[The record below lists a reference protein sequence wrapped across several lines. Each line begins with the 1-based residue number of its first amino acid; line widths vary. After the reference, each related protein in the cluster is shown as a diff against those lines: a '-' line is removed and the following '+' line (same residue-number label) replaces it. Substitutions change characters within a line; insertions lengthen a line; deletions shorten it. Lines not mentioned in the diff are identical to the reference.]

1 MKQNLSII
9 IGVTGCLIIAFVGY
23 FWATSLINSV
33 YHYRSALRF
42 TPPETAEPKQEGGFV
57 SRLLPSPPAE
67 PKNRNGSTVTGSPQV
82 WILDDHQQP
91 KALPVEIGES
101 NGRLTEIIA
110 GDLKPDM
117 AVITD
122 YQEAKP

>member
-1 MKQNLSII
+1 VRNDNLALRPGMTATATI
-9 IGVTGCLIIAFVGY
+9 VTARRENALLVPNA
-23 FWATSLINSV
+23 
-33 YHYRSALRF
+33 ALRF
-42 TPPETAEPKQEGGFV
+42 SPPETAEHKQEGGFV

-67 PKNRNGSTVTGSPQV
+67 PKNRNGSSAPGVPQV
-82 WILDDHQQP
+82 WILDDNQQP
-91 KALPVEIGES
+91 KALSVEIGES